1 MKVKW
6 SYVASVAVILLLIL
20 LEISRIYYIMPFPG
34 SQREESIDLAYW
46 LHQYAGY
53 VRLLLAVLAAY
64 PVFVLFKA
72 GSLSSRVLVGIS
84 LALYI

>member
-34 SQREESIDLAYW
+34 SDPREFWQRAEERTQNTAKLYDKLGMAEYQAIE
-46 LHQYAGY
+46 
-53 VRLLLAVLAAY
+53 
-64 PVFVLFKA
+64 VFVKMF
-72 GSLSSRVLVGIS
+72 
-84 LALYI
+84 